1 LRLYVR
7 RSMIFLFLIV
17 FFYRSKTNKNAN
29 PREKGYWLLSAPKY
43 ECNTSKRKKK
53 HFFYDFLHVRRQNKE
68 TKILFMARSRLFLWQ
83 DFSWFFFHGE
93 FRSQK
98 KVIFL
103 HSKTSFV
110 LEIFWN
116 KIAFGFKSFW
126 SWGTKDVCL
135 CRRITTFV
143 INFHANSWDFMFSEG
158 RHFYF

>member
-1 LRLYVR
+1 MKCLEKFRCFSKVCCYFSSILFSIFVQKFSVQDFVYSFQHFEEGLSKWGRWNPVATCSHVYNNYKLECLLKSKDKFELCSKLTFIQQYS
-7 RSMIFLFLIV
+7 SMSNLIH
-17 FFYRSKTNKNAN
+17 SKTN
-29 PREKGYWLLSAPKY
+29 
-43 ECNTSKRKKK
+43 
-53 HFFYDFLHVRRQNKE
+53 
-68 TKILFMARSRLFLWQ
+68 
-83 DFSWFFFHGE
+83 
-93 FRSQK
+93 
-98 KVIFL
+98 
-103 HSKTSFV
+103 FV